1 MKVEKKIITSLAF
14 LKIYLS
20 FLVVISHSYT
30 PNDSIKEIIIL
41 KIIYNMVHVPT
52 FYIISFYFGYNLFKS
67 KNIKRIKK
75 RFQRLLIAYIFW
87 PIIIWSLNNLLS
99 FSIIKINIIPF
110 EKLILQLLTGHCF
123 MAVLWFQYNLIFITL
138 LIVIIHL
145 LFKDN
150 LIYYILVNLKIFGFF
165 LQYSN
170 YNFILFR
177 SYEYER
183 KYTFG
188 RLFEIIPYCII
199 GYILASLKL
208 AHILSKYRIISINI
222 FVSILLFNLKYKI
235 FFEIEGFGYQGSK
248 LFISSISL
256 FLIFSLIPN
265 EKIGNKYIIK
275 IIRFI
280 SIYTPGVYFIHLTV
294 IYYSNIFSLFN
305 NRSLTDSIIIYIIS
319 FFISFFGKLI
329 FRKTILINLFQ

>member
-20 FLVVISHSYT
+20 LLVVISHSYT
-30 PNDSIKEIIIL
+30 PNDSIKNIIIVKL
-41 KIIYNMVHVPT
+41 IYNMVHVPN
-52 FYIISFYFGYNLFKS
+52 FYILSFYFGYNLIKS
-67 KNIKRIKK
+67 KNINRIKK
-75 RFQRLLIAYIFW
+75 RFLRLLIPYFFW
-87 PIIIWSLNNLLS
+87 PIIIWSLNNILS
-99 FSIIKINIIPF
+99 FSIIKINVIPF

-138 LIVIIHL
+138 IIIIIHL

-150 LIYYILVNLKIFGFF
+150 LLYYILINLKLFGFF

-170 YNFILFR
+170 YNFILF
-177 SYEYER
+177 SGYEYER

-208 AHILSKYRIISINI
+208 VHILSKYRIISINI
-222 FVSILLFNLKYKI
+222 FVSIIIFNLKYNI
-235 FFEIEGFGYQGSK
+235 FLEIDGFGYQGSK

-265 EKIGNKYIIK
+265 ERIDNKYLIK
-275 IIRFI
+275 IIGFI
-280 SIYTPGVYFIHLTV
+280 SIHTPGIYFIHLTV
-294 IYYSNIFSLFN
+294 IYYLNIFSLFN
-305 NRSLTDSIIIYIIS
+305 NRALTDSIIIYIIS
-319 FFISFFGKLI
+319 FFISLFGKLI
-329 FRKTILINLFQ
+329 FRKTILIINK